1 MNHCTAGTGTHN
13 TPSFV
18 KFENSL
24 IQSVSAIY
32 CCSRDLVI
40 SSFSNFFSL
49 LDFPIGFIQI
59 PETSL
64 AVALTQKLSEAKRTR
79 WSTPSSMPVAWAT
92 RLVDKL
98 PWSLVWM
105 TSFGRWRICVFHGRT
120 LLEPVSKHWSLDRDL
135 GIQGWM
141 DGERLHLLLARE
153 VDGMFTSLTWGRI
166 SMRVF
171 LQFYFAMAFEN
182 SLSCVLSHVI
192 QLPPML
198 QRDEALQPAVAVLR
212 NATWPRIAV
221 LICPLWRERNPWIQ
235 KQVWRSFCE
244 SLVTWLV
251 TTASTHHRD
260 ATFIAWLG
268 CVQHDFSGYLP
279 WSNFRNLIWPTVS
292 GVWCSIV

>member
-32 CCSRDLVI
+32 CCSRDLVT

-49 LDFPIGFIQI
+49 LDFSIGFI
-59 PETSL
+59 L

-79 WSTPSSMPVAWAT
+79 WSTPSSMQVAWAT

-105 TSFGRWRICVFHGRT
+105 TSFGRWRICVSHGRT

-141 DGERLHLLLARE
+141 DGDAR
-153 VDGMFTSLTWGRI
+153 GCI
-166 SMRVF
+166 CY
-171 LQFYFAMAFEN
+171 LQGKWMAC
-182 SLSCVLSHVI
+182 L
-192 QLPPML
+192 
-198 QRDEALQPAVAVLR
+198 
-212 NATWPRIAV
+212 
-221 LICPLWRERNPWIQ
+221 
-235 KQVWRSFCE
+235 QVWLEGEFLWESSCSFILQWRSKI
-244 SLVTWLV
+244 
-251 TTASTHHRD
+251 H
-260 ATFIAWLG
+260 
-268 CVQHDFSGYLP
+268 
-279 WSNFRNLIWPTVS
+279 
-292 GVWCSIV
+292 